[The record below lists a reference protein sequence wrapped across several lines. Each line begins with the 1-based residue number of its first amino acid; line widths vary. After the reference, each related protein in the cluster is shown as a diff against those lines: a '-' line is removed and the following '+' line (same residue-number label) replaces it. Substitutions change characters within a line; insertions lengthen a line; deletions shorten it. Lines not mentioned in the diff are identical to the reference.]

1 MGWDN
6 KKIFVAVIVIAIILG
21 ALLSSYS
28 LFYGPSQ
35 FGSDQFSYVYFGW
48 IVKIGGANS
57 LSFRG
62 VLGQKLLINFPIAM
76 FFELFGINAL
86 SSSMTSAAY
95 FIGTVIAIYFIG
107 KLLYD
112 YRAGLLAAF
121 SYAMIPLTLFYS
133 TEVSDGIPLA
143 FFASICI
150 LFGLESIKAKE
161 NKKRILFALIGGF
174 FSLIGFLAT
183 AEAIIIVIPFG
194 IILLYY
200 SLIGYLRKE
209 ASAFVSIISGI
220 AGFIIAFLF
229 ILLIAY
235 ALFGQPYLIFKTAGY
250 WYNQSIW
257 VTNGYGLNGIVNV
270 YSGIVAPVFKPSGTG
285 ITASLLGYMLPSK
298 SSLPQPYENYYYDW
312 FFYFAVILI
321 AISAL
326 RRNKSIAIPLVW
338 IGTTF
343 AYLIFGTMSLSH
355 YALIPPFARYTF
367 IFTPA
372 VALAI
377 GIGVVDLYRNR
388 VRENFSNKRSKK
400 QRPKPAKYK
409 YKIITAF
416 VVVAF
421 AILIFQ
427 ASYSENM
434 LGNSAKAYAQPFIS
448 VANYIN
454 MHKPS
459 EVVQSSELI
468 PIQLYTGF
476 KFNYNAINTLS
487 PDCAEISDGAYVVS
501 QSNSTF
507 ANECGLK
514 LVAGP
519 FTVNKTMSK
528 YNLLD
533 FDGIWYSY
541 GEGNISIYAKPSK

>member
-257 VTNGYGLNGIVNV
+257 VTNSYGLNGIVNV